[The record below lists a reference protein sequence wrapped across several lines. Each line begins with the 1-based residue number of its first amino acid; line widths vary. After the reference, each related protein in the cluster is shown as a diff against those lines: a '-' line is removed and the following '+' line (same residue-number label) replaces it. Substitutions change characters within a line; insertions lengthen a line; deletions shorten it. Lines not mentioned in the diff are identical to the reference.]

1 MWKLVTQ
8 VTRNVV
14 IKHLYLRSSTEFCRD
29 IMITSRSPSPVP
41 QTINNFNRDMI
52 AETEEKIH
60 TSRMKTML
68 FLVKLDFKPLICD
81 TI

>member
-1 MWKLVTQ
+1 MTIV
-8 VTRNVV
+8 RNVV
-14 IKHLYLRSSTEFCRD
+14 FIHFYLRSSTEFCRD

-60 TSRMKTML
+60 TSRMKTMSL
-68 FLVKLDFKPLICD
+68 LKLNFKPLNCD

>member
-1 MWKLVTQ
+1 
-8 VTRNVV
+8 
-14 IKHLYLRSSTEFCRD
+14 
-29 IMITSRSPSPVP
+29 MITSRSPSPVP

-60 TSRMKTML
+60 TSRMKTMSL
-68 FLVKLDFKPLICD
+68 LKLNFKPLKCD